1 MSYSSETEVSDEDLD
16 LMKKEFNEG
25 KIVHP
30 EIKKENEVV
39 YTAAIVFEENETST
53 FSDEYTPHQSPINN
67 RKPYMTR
74 SNKRF
79 KKEEIDSEE
88 EYDDRYYEDEA
99 SFQDDYSDVDQPD
112 PVLMAHPVKHKVK
125 QEKVKKEPVYQ
136 QHHQYQQQQQ
146 QLYQQQQQ
154 LQQMRMKQKPNGENK
169 RTRKFALPWTAAESK
184 TLAMLVN
191 LYGAKEWQFVAK
203 ILQSKHNNNRTAAQC
218 SQRWCRVINPAIN
231 KGPWDMREDKLLC
244 EKFEDLQGSWCK
256 IVKFFPDRTDT
267 QCKRRYEK
275 LVQLRARC

>member
-1 MSYSSETEVSDEDLD
+1 MSEYSSETEVSDEDLD

-39 YTAAIVFEENETST
+39 YNAVILEENETSN
-53 FSDEYTPHQSPINN
+53 FSDEYTPHQSPISNK
-67 RKPYMTR
+67 KPYMTR

-88 EYDDRYYEDEA
+88 EYDDRYEDEV
-99 SFQDDYSDVDQPD
+99 SYQDDYYSDVEQPD
-112 PVLMAHPVKHKVK
+112 PVLLAHPVKHKVK
-125 QEKVKKEPVYQ
+125 REEKVKKEPVYQ
-136 QHHQYQQQQQ
+136 QHYHHQQHQQHLFQQE
-146 QLYQQQQQ
+146 Q
-154 LQQMRMKQKPNGENK
+154 LQQMRKKPNGETK

-244 EKFEDLQGSWCK
+244 EKFEELQGSWCK

>member
-30 EIKKENEVV
+30 EIKKEIKENEVV
-39 YTAAIVFEENETST
+39 YKAIVVDEHEAST
-53 FSDEYTPHQSPINN
+53 FSDEYTPQQSFVNN
-67 RKPYMTR
+67 RRPYMTR

-88 EYDDRYYEDEA
+88 EYDDRYDEA

-112 PVLMAHPVKHKVK
+112 SALLAHPVKHKAK
-125 QEKVKKEPVYQ
+125 REEKVKKEPVYHP
-136 QHHQYQQQQQ
+136 QHYQQQQQ
-146 QLYQQQQQ
+146 HYFQQQDHD
-154 LQQMRMKQKPNGENK
+154 QMRNKPMETK

>member
-1 MSYSSETEVSDEDLD
+1 LPIHPLGLRINIKNIEQAYSGKMSYSSETEVSDEDLEI
-16 LMKKEFNEG
+16 MKKEFSEG
-25 KIVHP
+25 KIVHQKAVV
-30 EIKKENEVV
+30 KKEEEVV
-39 YTAAIVFEENETST
+39 YKAIILEENEESSL
-53 FSDEYTPHQSPINN
+53 SDEMYSPQLSPVYN

-79 KKEEIDSEE
+79 KKEELVSEE
-88 EYDDRYYEDEA
+88 EYDDRYEEE
-99 SFQDDYSDVDQPD
+99 SFQDEYSDQD
-112 PVLMAHPVKHKVK
+112 PADVHVAQQVKN
-125 QEKVKKEPVYQ
+125 KVKKEEKEKKPAP
-136 QHHQYQQQQQ
+136 
-146 QLYQQQQQ
+146 
-154 LQQMRMKQKPNGENK
+154 QMSRKKPNGETK

-231 KGPWDMREDKLLC
+231 KGPWDFREDRLLC

-275 LVQLRARC
+275 LVQLRNRL

>member
-1 MSYSSETEVSDEDLD
+1 MSYSSETEVSNEDLD
-16 LMKKEFNEG
+16 LMKKEFDEG

-39 YTAAIVFEENETST
+39 YKAIVLEDNDTST
-53 FSDEYTPHQSPINN
+53 LSDDGAYSPQQSPVY

-74 SNKRF
+74 SNKRV
-79 KKEEIDSEE
+79 KREPEPDSEE
-88 EYDDRYYEDEA
+88 EYDERFDEA
-99 SFQDDYSDVDQPD
+99 SFHDDEDYSDVDQEKGD
-112 PVLMAHPVKHKVK
+112 SVIMAQQVRHKVK
-125 QEKVKKEPVYQ
+125 REEKNQPVYQ
-136 QHHQYQQQQQ
+136 HQQP
-146 QLYQQQQQ
+146 QQQ
-154 LQQMRMKQKPNGENK
+154 LQINRSSKKPTVDNK

-244 EKFEDLQGSWCK
+244 EKFDDLQGSWCK

-275 LVQLRARC
+275 LVQLRTRC